1 MASGHHRESGQAPM
15 IRIWYRI
22 VGFVLTIVVIAS
34 PAAAVPRRGESGA
47 RLTERL
53 LSARQRLEGGPT
65 HAIRFAGG
73 SPAATYVKLVPQG
86 VPCGSENRGSLLEWH
101 FRYFVAST
109 GQETFLGSS
118 CLSPGAREEASSAPP
133 PPTVAEIQDAVP
145 LPRFDIATSPIRRGL
160 TGLETWFW
168 CDAPTTESVTVSIR
182 GYRVVAEAHV
192 VEFEWV
198 TGDGHSYFSDT
209 CGEEPDPEDDGYG
222 AAARHTYETKDFYAL
237 ELRIGW
243 SGSYTFSGHG
253 RRRTGDLG
261 DVTTVSSRRYPV
273 SEVRAVLVD

>member
-1 MASGHHRESGQAPM
+1 MMQVRFWSLIGLISLQLWLGASAGLAQTALHKAELNKSRRMLGAELLVTSDREAGSSRRAISVSAVRFVYERQ
-15 IRIWYRI
+15 
-22 VGFVLTIVVIAS
+22 VGACLGSEAADWNTLNPDLMLKRVI
-34 PAAAVPRRGESGA
+34 
-47 RLTERL
+47 
-53 LSARQRLEGGPT
+53 
-65 HAIRFAGG
+65 GG
-73 SPAATYVKLVPQG
+73 SEAGVVVQSWCTGPA
-86 VPCGSENRGSLLEWH
+86 GSNFTVRT
-101 FRYFVAST
+101 V
-109 GQETFLGSS
+109 
-118 CLSPGAREEASSAPP
+118 PP
-133 PPTVAEIQDAVP
+133 PPGAAEVADAIG
-145 LPRFDIATSPIRRGL
+145 LPEFDIATSPIRRGL

-182 GYRVVAEAHV
+182 GYRVVAEAHA

-209 CGEEPDPEDDGYG
+209 CGEEPDPEGDGYG

-261 DVTTVSSRRYPV
+261 GVTTISSRRYPV